1 MPSPPQT
8 ARDPFR
14 HPVNIASYDEAPLG
28 ARVADRVVA
37 FIGSWT
43 FIFLQTVIVIIWV
56 AGNVYLVFNFD
67 PYPFI
72 LLNLA
77 FSTQAAYAAP
87 LILLAGNRQTARD
100 RMTLEHA
107 AGQTDVEKR
116 QNDALLRGNKELL
129 KRIEDLE
136 QRILDRLPSAS

>member
-1 MPSPPQT
+1 MHRPST
-8 ARDPFR
+8 LGRDPYR
-14 HPVNIASYDEAPLG
+14 HPVNISSYDEASFGDRL
-28 ARVADRVVA
+28 ADRVVA

-43 FIFLQTVIVIIWV
+43 FLAIQTAIVIVWIV
-56 AGNVYLVFNFD
+56 GNIYLIFNFD

-87 LILLAGNRQTARD
+87 LILLAGNRQAVRD

-107 AGQTDVEKR
+107 AKQTDVEKE
-116 QNDALLRGNKELL
+116 QNDALLRGDQEVLQRL
-129 KRIEDLE
+129 DALE
-136 QRILDRLPSAS
+136 TRILERLAAGG